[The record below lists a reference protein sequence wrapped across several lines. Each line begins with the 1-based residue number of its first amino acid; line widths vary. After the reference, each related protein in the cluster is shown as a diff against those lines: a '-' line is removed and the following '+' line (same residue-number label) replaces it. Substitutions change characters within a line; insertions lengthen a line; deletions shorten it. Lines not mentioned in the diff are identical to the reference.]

1 MRLLLVEDE
10 HCLAKALVE
19 VLKKNKYT
27 TDLAEDGEYALDC
40 ALSGVYDV
48 IILDIMLP
56 KKDGL
61 AVLKELRRQGIATP
75 VLLLTARDG
84 MEDKVR
90 GLDLGADD
98 YLAKPFHTEELLARV
113 RALSRRPGAMNSEGT
128 LSYNDITLNP
138 HNLLL
143 QGDMGAVQL
152 TLKEAQLLELLLHQ
166 PRAIVSK
173 ESMIEK
179 VWGYDSHAEDN
190 HVEAQ
195 ISALRRKMQD
205 ASDQTKIRTLRGAGY
220 MLT

>member
-10 HCLAKALVE
+10 HYLAKALVE